1 MLGMMRKD
9 LCLLLQRSRAMLMMA
24 GVGIIIGFSTD
35 GSFMIGYLT
44 MISAILT
51 IGTISYDEFDNGYLF
66 LLTLPV
72 TRRSYVTAK
81 YIFCF
86 LGDLVGWAAASVI
99 YAGCCLAKGAGLGME
114 QLAAALVFLPVVGL
128 MSAVMLP
135 LQLKYGAEKSRLAL
149 AALFGGIG
157 VLGAL
162 GMKLFP
168 GLPDT
173 LRAFPE
179 ISGAALGAA
188 ALGAVVAAVALSYWI
203 SLGIM
208 EKKEL

>member
-1 MLGMMRKD
+1 MLGMMWKD

-51 IGTISYDEFDNGYLF
+51 IGTISYDEFDNGYPF

-149 AALFGGIG
+149 AVLFGGIG

-179 ISGAALGAA
+179 ISGAALGVA

>member
-51 IGTISYDEFDNGYLF
+51 ISTISYDEFDNGYLF

-114 QLAAALVFLPVVGL
+114 RLAAALVFLPVVGL

-149 AALFGGIG
+149 AVLFGGIG